1 MENQLKYKKEMLV
14 MGKYE
19 IIQKL
24 YNFQKSRPMK
34 TFMKKVFAF
43 CLLENLGAVRN
54 SILEREMP
62 LWRFS

>member
-1 MENQLKYKKEMLV
+1 MENQLKYKNEMLV

-34 TFMKKVFAF
+34 TFMKKS
-43 CLLENLGAVRN
+43 L
-54 SILEREMP
+54 
-62 LWRFS
+62 RFLPP